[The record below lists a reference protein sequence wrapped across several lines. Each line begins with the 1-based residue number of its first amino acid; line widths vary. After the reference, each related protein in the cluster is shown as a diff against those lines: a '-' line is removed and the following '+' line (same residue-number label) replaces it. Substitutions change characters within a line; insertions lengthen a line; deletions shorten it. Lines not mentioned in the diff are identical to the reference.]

1 MNIKILFFALIF
13 ANIACNNPIPAQNTM
28 EGNFYIYATDNF
40 FLMTESVTEDGTTG
54 LSVENKQSQSSDL
67 QVWTVKKAKD
77 GFTIFNTKSGR
88 ALDVEGSSNDDD
100 ASVGTYEKTGNKN
113 QTFAL
118 EKVGNAYLLKALHS
132 NKYVAVYDYNR
143 KTGSRIVQR
152 TMEVS
157 PSIYWRFVPATA
169 KQIPFDK
176 AALTAKPSQLDNATK
191 TYTINPLPS
200 GVAEAVRMGRN
211 APADYTAAGIYVKK
225 GETITLTAS
234 GVTDANE
241 DFLVL
246 VGEPNAY
253 WNAKP
258 KTDPFQS
265 VVKNGTNSFT
275 SSRNGLLY
283 FRYNNHPFQT
293 LANGA
298 VKIQITAGGSP
309 SPLFVFNQTAD
320 KIWQN
325 QLQNT
330 TSPFVQ
336 FISDKAMITVS
347 RKAFDKNSSMN
358 ATKTFGVLHQV
369 VDFSNQL
376 SGFDNSTFLNQTTPL
391 RVHYVE
397 DAISTGKDIENVY
410 MYAGDQF
417 IGMKPESVEDLLQ
430 ADLLQKKWAIW
441 HETGH
446 TFQMNDWTW
455 SEMGEVT
462 VNLFSL
468 NVQQQFGNPSR
479 IYEEE
484 EGEKISVLA
493 KNYLDSDNKTF
504 TVGENYTMNFVCM
517 VMFEQLRKQYS
528 NKFYAKL
535 NQYYRQNPLNL
546 EDVANENTVKQGFIY
561 NVSKMSGNDLRD
573 FFKNWGFTIDD
584 DTNGNIKKLKL
595 PKPAN
600 DVTKLFLE

>member
-1 MNIKILFFALIF
+1 MNIKILFFALLF

-28 EGNFYIYATDNF
+28 ECNFYIYATDNF
-40 FLMTESVTEDGTTG
+40 FLLTESVAEDGTTG
-54 LSVENKQSQSSDL
+54 LSVENKQPQNSDL
-67 QVWTVKKAKD
+67 QIWTVQKTKD

-88 ALDVEGSSNDDD
+88 ALDVEGSSNEDD
-100 ASVGTYEKTGNKN
+100 ATVGTYEKTGNKN
-113 QTFAL
+113 QAFAL
-118 EKVGNAYLLKALHS
+118 EKIGNSYLLKALHS

-143 KTGSRIVQR
+143 KSGSRIVQR
-152 TMEVS
+152 AMTVS

-176 AALTAKPSQLDNATK
+176 AALTTKPSQLDNTTK
-191 TYTINPLPS
+191 TYIVNPLPS

-211 APADYTAAGIYVKK
+211 APADYTAAGIYIKK

-253 WNAKP
+253 WNAKS
-258 KTDPFQS
+258 KTDPFQAII
-265 VVKNGTNSFT
+265 KNGANSFT

-283 FRYNNHPFQT
+283 FCYNNHPFQT
-293 LANGA
+293 LANGS
-298 VKIQITAGGSP
+298 VKIQITAGGSL
-309 SPLFVFNQTAD
+309 SPLFIFNQTTD

-336 FISDKAMITVS
+336 FISDKAMITVG

-376 SGFDNSTFLNQTTPL
+376 SGFDNSTFLNQATPL

-446 TFQMNDWTW
+446 TFQMSDWTW
-455 SEMGEVT
+455 NEMGEVT

-468 NVQQQFGNPSR
+468 NIQQQFGNPSR

-484 EGEKISVLA
+484 EGEKISVCA
-493 KNYLDSDNKTF
+493 KNYLNGDNKTF
-504 TVGENYTMNFVCM
+504 AVGENYTMNFVCM
-517 VMFEQLRKQYS
+517 VMFEQLRKQYG

-546 EDVANENTVKQGFIY
+546 EDVANENTVKQNFMY
-561 NVSKMSGNDLRD
+561 NASKMSGNDLRD
-573 FFKNWGFTIDD
+573 FFKKWGFIIDD
-584 DTNGNIKKLKL
+584 DTNENIKKLKL